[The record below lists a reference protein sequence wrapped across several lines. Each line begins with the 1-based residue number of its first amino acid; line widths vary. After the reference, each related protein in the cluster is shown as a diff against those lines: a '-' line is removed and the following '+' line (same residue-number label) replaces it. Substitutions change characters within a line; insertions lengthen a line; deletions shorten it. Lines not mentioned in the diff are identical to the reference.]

1 MSRKNQEAEV
11 ELRRKKVAANLL
23 GGLNYRQ
30 MAEALGVSI
39 GTISSDVKIILG
51 RWQREQVKDAGD
63 YVQMELVR
71 LDRALNAIWDRVLE
85 GDLKAIETM
94 LKIEER
100 RARLLDLDAPITIK
114 ATDIDAAIQRELAR
128 LTSGDA
134 DAGAAGGDDTQ
145 E

>member
-51 RWQREQVKDAGD
+51 RWQREQVKDACD

-114 ATDIDAAIQRELAR
+114 ANDIDAAIQRELAR

-134 DAGAAGGDDTQ
+134 DAGAAGGDDA
-145 E
+145 

>member
-51 RWQREQVKDAGD
+51 RWQREQIKDAGD

-100 RARLLDLDAPITIK
+100 RARLLGLDAPIPIK
-114 ATDIDAAIQRELAR
+114 VDDIDAAIQRELAR

-134 DAGAAGGDDTQ
+134 DAGAAGVDDA
-145 E
+145 

>member
-51 RWQREQVKDAGD
+51 RWQREQVKDADD

-114 ATDIDAAIQRELAR
+114 ANDIDAAIQRELAR

-134 DAGAAGGDDTQ
+134 DAGAAGGDDA
-145 E
+145 